1 MSTHMTKTWF
11 VGGEFIKQLIPES
24 EMYKQEPIKWEP
36 SEEWLDIAVDAAMA
50 QQEREWVGLTD
61 EEISEVLGADIH
73 AEQSGELRFIRA
85 IEAKLKEK
93 NT

>member
-11 VGGEFIKQLIPES
+11 VDGKFIEQLIPES
-24 EMYKQEPIKWEP
+24 EMYK
-36 SEEWLDIAVDAAMA
+36 
-50 QQEREWVGLTD
+50 REWVGLAD
-61 EEISEVLGADIH
+61 EEISEVLGSDIH